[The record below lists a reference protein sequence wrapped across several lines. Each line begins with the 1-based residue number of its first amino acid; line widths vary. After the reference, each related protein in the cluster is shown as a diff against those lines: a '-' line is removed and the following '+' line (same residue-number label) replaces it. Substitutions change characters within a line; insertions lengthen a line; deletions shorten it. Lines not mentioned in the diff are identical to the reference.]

1 MPYIYKVTNIKNGKV
16 YIGKTMDTVQK
27 RWREHCED
35 YKKDR
40 CEKRPL
46 YSAMKKYGPDNFTV
60 EVVESCDESALS
72 DRERFWI
79 EYYSSFKNGYNA
91 TVGGDGRHYIDY
103 DVVVETYLRTGCQQ
117 ETADLLSIDDGTVR
131 KILRIRCVDTAKSS
145 DVTKKKL
152 SKVVDMFSLS
162 GEFIKAFSSGSD
174 AARYLFPN
182 KTQAQII
189 GASSHI
195 LDVCKNKRRSAYG
208 FCWGYGTTS

>member
-1 MPYIYKVTNIKNGKV
+1 M
-16 YIGKTMDTVQK
+16 
-27 RWREHCED
+27 
-35 YKKDR
+35 
-40 CEKRPL
+40 
-46 YSAMKKYGPDNFTV
+46 
-60 EVVESCDESALS
+60 VESCDESALS

-152 SKVVDMFSLS
+152 SKAVDMFSLS
-162 GEFIKAFSSGSD
+162 GEFIKAFSSGRD